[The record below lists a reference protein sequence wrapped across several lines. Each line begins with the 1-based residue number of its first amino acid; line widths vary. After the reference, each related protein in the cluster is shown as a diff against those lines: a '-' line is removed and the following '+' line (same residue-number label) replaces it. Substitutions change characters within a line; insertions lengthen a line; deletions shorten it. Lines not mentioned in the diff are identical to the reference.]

1 MPEWPRPLQCHHQEL
16 TSLQIHQVQYGKHLT
31 IEMQQ
36 CEFHFINQYY
46 EDKMRP
52 LAPPVT

>member
-16 TSLQIHQVQYGKHLT
+16 TSLQIHQVQYGKYLT
-31 IEMQQ
+31 TEMQQ